1 MISLVA
7 LKGSTLNGGTNGS
20 TLAEAI
26 LTLFAAVMVKP
37 WRDSFR
43 IILME
48 S

>member
-20 TLAEAI
+20 MSAEAI